1 MFWTKEKASL
11 QKSNNCI
18 QYMKEFLEKI
28 IKINTSIGK
37 CRSLHSHPVCNMANN
52 QAGSMKDMSIIT

>member
-1 MFWTKEKASL
+1 
-11 QKSNNCI
+11 
-18 QYMKEFLEKI
+18 MKEFQKKI
-28 IKINTSIGK
+28 IKINISIGK